1 MSDDCVSLCVSCSWQ
16 CFTAQVSRCLFPK
29 TSLLDESKA
38 QRVSGFFSS
47 SSFESSIVAQN
58 KFGSRLSFIP
68 ACCRNTLQHR
78 RGRMQRPDAAS
89 PRLCS
94 GWSAA
99 FTRQGFFYFILFFYL
114 MLTDIFV
121 DSIFYRLRDSL
132 TTSMWTQTPGKTAS
146 MNVFTLKPSPRRLT
160 TAE

>member
-1 MSDDCVSLCVSCSWQ
+1 MCLASFLLLLLLNPALLEVVFHLFLPAVA
-16 CFTAQVSRCLFPK
+16 TRCNTDVGECNVQTQHLHVFALADQLLSHVKVLF
-29 TSLLDESKA
+29 
-38 QRVSGFFSS
+38 
-47 SSFESSIVAQN
+47 
-58 KFGSRLSFIP
+58 
-68 ACCRNTLQHR
+68 
-78 RGRMQRPDAAS
+78 
-89 PRLCS
+89 
-94 GWSAA
+94 
-99 FTRQGFFYFILFFYL
+99 FFYL